1 MLLLGAHLSI
11 AGGCHHALFAAHKLK
26 CNCVQLFVKN
36 QRQWQMS
43 PISDSDLELWNVTRQ
58 KFQKE
63 ILHIIAHSGYLIN
76 LASDRDEV
84 RTLSRQAL
92 REELVRCNQMNIDH
106 LVLHPGSHRGQG
118 EKQGIK
124 LVAAGL
130 DAVLAEIPSVKI
142 LLETTAGG
150 GHCLGGTIEQIARLI
165 DASKRSERLGCC
177 LDTCHLHAAGYRL
190 EPESQLDELLKT
202 IDRLIG
208 IDCIGCIHMNDAK
221 GAIGSHLDRHEHIGR
236 GLIGIDSFRHILQHK
251 KLADIPKIIETPK
264 TPGLPMTND
273 RKNLSVL
280 RNLYGRQNDK
290 Q

>member
-11 AGGCHHALFAAHKLK
+11 AGGCHHALLAAHKLK

-36 QRQWQMS
+36 QRQWQMT
-43 PISDSDLELWNVTRQ
+43 PISDSDLELWNVTRL

-63 ILHIIAHSGYLIN
+63 IVYIIAHSGYLIN

-84 RTLSRQAL
+84 RTLSLQAL
-92 REELVRCNQMNIDH
+92 REELTRCSRMGIEH

-130 DAVLAEIPSVKI
+130 DAALAENPSVKI

-150 GHCLGGTIEQIARLI
+150 GHCLGGTIEQIACLI
-165 DASKRSERLGCC
+165 DASKHPERLGSC
-177 LDTCHLHAAGYRL
+177 LDTCHLHAAGY
-190 EPESQLDELLKT
+190 SFQSCDQLDELLKK

-208 IDCIGCIHMNDAK
+208 LDRIGCIHVNDAK

-236 GLIGIDSFRHILQHK
+236 GLIGIDSFRYILQHK
-251 KLADIPKIIETPK
+251 KLVDVPKIIETPK
-264 TPGLPMTND
+264 TPGLQMTND

-280 RNLYGRQNDK
+280 RKLYGPQNDK
-290 Q
+290 